1 MGGGGTQPLSGLGLN
16 SLISGAQQGRLCQVE
31 VYLNLVMP
39 GVEILGPR
47 PFLVTVRDSQGG
59 RLGIGTPRFLFLSHL
74 REGFFNDVFGD
85 G

>member
-1 MGGGGTQPLSGLGLN
+1 M
-16 SLISGAQQGRLCQVE
+16 
-31 VYLNLVMP
+31 YLNLVMP